1 MKKHIALL
9 LAIITVLSLAACK
22 RIEKNPDETTGED
35 AVTTSPEETTG
46 EVTNVI
52 EEETTEAEET
62 TETPAEIVADSETEP
77 EEETTEPIVEI
88 NSETAVYIA
97 KEYLG
102 ERDPDTGYLYS
113 YQYVETT
120 AEGDFK
126 IKVSWYLEEDE
137 RYSTCGYL
145 LVSPEGMVTKFDW

>member
-1 MKKHIALL
+1 MKRYIAFL
-9 LAIITVLSLAACK
+9 LAIITILSLASCRK
-22 RIEKNPDETTGED
+22 IEKEPDETTGAEIS
-35 AVTTSPEETTG
+35 TTEPETTMAEETTA
-46 EVTNVI
+46 EEETTAP
-52 EEETTEAEET
+52 ETTAEETTEA
-62 TETPAEIVADSETEP
+62 I
-77 EEETTEPIVEI
+77 TEPIVEI
-88 NSETAVYIA
+88 NEETAVHIA

-145 LVSPEGMVTKFDW
+145 LVSEEGMVTKFDW